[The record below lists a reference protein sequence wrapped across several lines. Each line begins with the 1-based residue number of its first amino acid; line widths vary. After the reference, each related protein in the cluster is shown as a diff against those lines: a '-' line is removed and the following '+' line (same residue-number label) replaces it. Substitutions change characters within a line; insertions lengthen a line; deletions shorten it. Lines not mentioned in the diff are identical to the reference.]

1 MMGLTL
7 AERRA
12 VTEMTAIRYVVA
24 DRQAKSRILDELCA
38 NTGWHRNH
46 ARKALR
52 VALQPRVVTPRR
64 SPRPPVYG
72 PDVIAALTVCWL
84 VLGMPAGKRLAPM
97 LAELVAVLRQF
108 GELVIDDDTA
118 ALLVSMSA
126 ATIDRRLAGERVKRQ
141 LKGRR
146 ATKPGSLLRSQIP
159 VRTWADW
166 DDAKPGFVEIDLV
179 SHDGGNSIGPFAFTL
194 TVTDIATGWTENCSV
209 PTKEAKCVL
218 RALESIADKMPFPIL
233 GVDSDNG
240 AEFINVY
247 LFLWCRNRKITF
259 TRARPTNKND
269 GCHVEQ
275 KNWAVVRILVGYH
288 RYDTASEL
296 LLLNEIWQLQSQ
308 LTNYFYPQQ
317 KLVCKVRD
325 GAKVTK
331 KYDTATTPF
340 RRAIDH
346 PVMTDNRIASM
357 SRTHALINPA
367 ATQRQIHAL
376 TAQLLKMTTSKSE
389 PATRAR
395 IPKRAKSDE
404 ATNPPSR
411 AS

>member
-1 MMGLTL
+1 MGLTL

-24 DRQAKSRILDELCA
+24 DKPAKSRILDELCA
-38 NTGWHRNH
+38 NTGWHRTH
-46 ARKALR
+46 ARKALKA
-52 VALQPRVVTPRR
+52 ALQPKVVTPRR
-64 SPRPPVYG
+64 SPRPPIYG
-72 PDVIAALTVCWL
+72 PNVIAALTVCWL

-97 LAELVAVLRQF
+97 LAELAAVLRQF
-108 GELVIDDDTA
+108 GELVIDDGTA

-126 ATIDRRLAGERVKRQ
+126 ATIDRRLAGERAKRQ

-166 DDAKPGFVEIDLV
+166 DDAQPGFVEIDLV
-179 SHDGGNSIGPFAFTL
+179 SHDGGNAIGPFAFTL
-194 TVTDIATGWTENCSV
+194 TVTDIATGWTENRSV
-209 PTKEAKCVL
+209 PSKEAKCVL

-247 LFLWCRNRKITF
+247 LFLWCRNREITF

-288 RYDTASEL
+288 RYDTAPEL

-317 KLVCKVRD
+317 KLVSKVRD

-331 KYDTATTPF
+331 KYDKATTPF
-340 RRAIDH
+340 RRATDH
-346 PVMTDNRIASM
+346 PAMTDDRTASM
-357 SRTHALINPA
+357 ARTHALINPA
-367 ATQRQIHAL
+367 ATQRQIQAL
-376 TAQLLKMTTSKSE
+376 TARLLTMTTSK
-389 PATRAR
+389 PDHITRSR
-395 IPKRAKSDE
+395 NPKRAKSHE
-404 ATNPPSR
+404 ATKPPSR